1 MKKHWTLV
9 CLATLASVIGVSQ
22 NQPAQTF
29 KDTRIVN
36 GHSVE
41 TSFKGEM
48 KFIISHR
55 FGTINGGAYELFGLD
70 QSSIRLGLD
79 YGITDKL
86 NVGLGRSSFEKTV
99 DGFVKYRLLTQQVE
113 GGSPVSV
120 TGLATMAVKGT
131 RFEDPERE
139 NFFTSRLY
147 YAYQIM
153 IARKFHDRFSLQ
165 VMPSM
170 VHRNLVPTVDD
181 AHDVYALGSAFRF
194 QLTKQVAI
202 QGEYYW
208 LPPGQVSG
216 DFHSPV
222 SIGFDVETKG
232 HVFQFHLSNSTG
244 MIEKFFITETRG
256 LWQEGDIH
264 FGFNITRDFRIRGR
278 K

>member
-1 MKKHWTLV
+1 MKKALGIILLGA
-9 CLATLASVIGVSQ
+9 LAPFLGVSQ
-22 NQPAQTF
+22 EQPVQTF

-41 TSFKGEM
+41 TSFQGEM

-55 FGTINGGAYELFGLD
+55 FGMINGGAYELFGLD
-70 QSSIRLGLD
+70 QSTIRLGLD
-79 YGITDKL
+79 YGLTDKL
-86 NVGLGRSSFEKTV
+86 TVGIGRSSFEKTV
-99 DGFVKYRLLTQQVE
+99 DGFVKYRALTQQIS

-120 TGLATMAVKGT
+120 TGLATIAVKGI
-131 RFEDPERE
+131 RFEDPEIE

-147 YAYQIM
+147 YAYQIL
-153 IARKFHDRFSLQ
+153 IARQFHDRFSLQ
-165 VMPSM
+165 AMPSL

-202 QGEYYW
+202 QAEYYW

-216 DFHSPV
+216 DYHSPV
-222 SIGFDVETKG
+222 SVGFDVETKG

-244 MIEKFFITETRG
+244 MIEKFYITETRG